1 VTGSIKVRY
10 TNYYFSENGCLYT
23 VSEGLNMRNESASA
37 EELKAI
43 MDTVKIKKLS
53 AEELAK
59 KQQDQETAGKQDVEI
74 CGLKYTL
81 DSNFE
86 CAREYEHEKTFHHK
100 KKDMFIEIS
109 CNDEYN
115 GDFDDYFQKEVNS
128 ICFMNGL
135 DSVYSHRIILDNG
148 DRFEVIDYIN
158 KSASEAYSR
167 TMKSSVYYYEQD
179 SEMFEFTVG
188 YPEEEEEAAIKY
200 LSNMLSS
207 RTAQ

>member
-1 VTGSIKVRY
+1 M
-10 TNYYFSENGCLYT
+10 N
-23 VSEGLNMRNESASA
+23 
-37 EELKAI
+37 
-43 MDTVKIKKLS
+43 
-53 AEELAK
+53 
-59 KQQDQETAGKQDVEI
+59 
-74 CGLKYTL
+74 
-81 DSNFE
+81 
-86 CAREYEHEKTFHHK
+86 AREYEHEKTFHHK